1 MIEVAVCE
9 DSEIDRGMLEEII
22 GFLMTDRGLEYNM
35 TPFSNGEGLSQ
46 VIKII
51 LLILYFL
58 MS

>member
-22 GFLMTDRGLEYNM
+22 GFL
-35 TPFSNGEGLSQ
+35 
-46 VIKII
+46 
-51 LLILYFL
+51 LILYFL